1 MYEIFSAVTL
11 AGVLGAQAVLTLVL
25 LKGDI
30 CPGQRGRLHKAFW
43 FLVAGWAVTIPFS
56 PFSALPFITLGIFSL
71 RSKSGK
77 TRQSGPV
84 PLLHLSNGFGV
95 LALLMS
101 GVEQGLLPTLLMLSQ
116 VLLVGAIT
124 AHCLLVRARSRLQ
137 AFHRILPVI
146 GVVAAMLTAVTLAV
160 GSMMLEPEAA
170 NALVNS
176 VLMSLGL
183 ALAGVLV
190 WASHLLRQTT
200 PHIAQLCVSLIVIGC
215 ASGVALSTMI

>member
-43 FLVAGWAVTIPFS
+43 FLVVGWALTVPFS

-77 TRQSGPV
+77 TRHTGPV
-84 PLLHLSNGFGV
+84 PLLHLSNAFGV
-95 LALLMS
+95 LALLMAS
-101 GVEQGLLPTLLMLSQ
+101 VEQGVMTTLLMMSQ

-146 GVVAAMLTAVTLAV
+146 GVVAVMLTAVTLAV
-160 GSMMLEPEAA
+160 ASMMLEPEAA
-170 NALVNS
+170 QSLVS
-176 VLMSLGL
+176 TVITSLGL
-183 ALAGVLV
+183 AIAGVIV
-190 WASHLLRQTT
+190 WTSHLVRQTT
-200 PHIAQLCVSLIVIGC
+200 PHLAQLCVTLLVIGC
-215 ASGVALSTMI
+215 ASGVALSSVI